1 MKLKILLS
9 GQRVGRAWTR
19 GATEGLG
26 RAVREGC
33 GLDVHIVVGGT
44 HPDAADQPCRPGAP
58 RVPTGSFLG
67 ISPAPPPASSW
78 VTWTLRAAQE
88 ERRKALTRRPKQ
100 PELF

>member
-67 ISPAPPPASSW
+67 ISPAPPPRPPAGSRG
-78 VTWTLRAAQE
+78 LLGQP
-88 ERRKALTRRPKQ
+88 RRRGGRL
-100 PELF
+100 